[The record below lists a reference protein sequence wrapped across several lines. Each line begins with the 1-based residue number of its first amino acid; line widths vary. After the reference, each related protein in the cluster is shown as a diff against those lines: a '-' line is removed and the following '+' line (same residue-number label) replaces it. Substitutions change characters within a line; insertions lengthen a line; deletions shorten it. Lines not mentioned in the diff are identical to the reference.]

1 LHNTALISDNNSGT
15 EPIVGAG
22 AVVENLVLDRET
34 NNGRKKMNGRL
45 RFFQT
50 GFSLIELSIAT
61 AIFSMGLGSLSMM
74 MLAAIHGTAEARHQ
88 TVATIQASSL
98 AEMIA
103 MNSDAYGHYINPP
116 GSEMATCEEDFCQAE
131 AMAAGNMIFWQSQLH
146 NELPGGKGLVCRDS
160 SPDDGSSLDPDCDG
174 DGAVVIKVFWEE
186 SRHENSEDGGHRRLV
201 SRLPW

>member
-1 LHNTALISDNNSGT
+1 
-15 EPIVGAG
+15 
-22 AVVENLVLDRET
+22 
-34 NNGRKKMNGRL
+34 MNGRF

-88 TVATIQASSL
+88 TVATMQASSL

-116 GSEMATCEEDFCQAE
+116 GAETPPCQEDFCQGE
-131 AMAAGNMIFWQSQLH
+131 AMAAGNMVFWQTQLS
-146 NELPGGKGLVCRDS
+146 NELPGGEGLVCRDGT
-160 SPDDGSSLDPDCDG
+160 PDDGNSQNPSCDG

-186 SRHENSEDGGHRRLV
+186 SRHENDEDGGHRRLV

>member
-1 LHNTALISDNNSGT
+1 
-15 EPIVGAG
+15 
-22 AVVENLVLDRET
+22 
-34 NNGRKKMNGRL
+34 MNGRF

-103 MNSDAYGHYINPP
+103 MSSDAYGHYINPP
-116 GSEMATCEEDFCQAE
+116 GSEMVLCEEDFCQGE
-131 AMAAGNMIFWQSQLH
+131 AMAAQNMVFWQSRLH
-146 NELPGGKGLVCRDS
+146 DELPGGEGLVCRDGT
-160 SPDDGSSLDPDCDG
+160 PDDGDSQNPSCDG
-174 DGAVVIKVFWEE
+174 NGAVVIKVFWKEP
-186 SRHENSEDGGHRRLV
+186 RHENEDDGGYRRLV

>member
-1 LHNTALISDNNSGT
+1 
-15 EPIVGAG
+15 
-22 AVVENLVLDRET
+22 
-34 NNGRKKMNGRL
+34 MNGRF

-61 AIFSMGLGSLSMM
+61 AIFSMGLGSLSL
-74 MLAAIHGTAEARHQ
+74 MLLTAIYGTAEARHQ
-88 TVATIQASSL
+88 TVATIQADSL

-103 MNSDAYGHYINPP
+103 MNSAAFGHYISPP
-116 GSEMATCEEDFCQAE
+116 EPEVPACEDDYCPAE
-131 AMAAGNMIFWQSQLH
+131 AMAAGNMIFWQTQLH

-160 SPDDGSSLDPDCDG
+160 TPDDGSALDPSCDG

-186 SRHENSEDGGHRRLV
+186 SRHHDPEDGGHRRLV

>member
-1 LHNTALISDNNSGT
+1 MSG
-15 EPIVGAG
+15 
-22 AVVENLVLDRET
+22 RF
-34 NNGRKKMNGRL
+34 

-88 TVATIQASSL
+88 TVATMQASSL

-103 MNSDAYGHYINPP
+103 MTSDAYGHYINPP
-116 GSEMATCEEDFCQAE
+116 DAEMAPCEEDFCQGA
-131 AMAAGNMIFWQSQLH
+131 AIAAGNMVFWRAELH

-160 SPDDGSSLDPDCDG
+160 TPDDGNSIDPSCDG
-174 DGAVVIKVFWEE
+174 VGAVVIKVFWEE
-186 SRHENSEDGGHRRLV
+186 SRHQDSEDGGHRRLV
-201 SRLPW
+201 SRFPW